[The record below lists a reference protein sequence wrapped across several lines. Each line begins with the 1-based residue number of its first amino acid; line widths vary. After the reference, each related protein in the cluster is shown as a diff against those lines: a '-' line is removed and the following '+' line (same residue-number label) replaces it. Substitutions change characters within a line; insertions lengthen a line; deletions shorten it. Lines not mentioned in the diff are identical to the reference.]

1 MEHLKLATENRLL
14 RNKTKSTFYVSIFY
28 FLKFYTYSC
37 SQQKISNYSLYRE
50 NKKERCEFD
59 NRKQNSKPEI
69 NHWIQM
75 NSYEI
80 YVSLQVKLICLDM
93 CKQ

>member
-1 MEHLKLATENRLL
+1 MFLFLFFKVLHL
-14 RNKTKSTFYVSIFY
+14 
-28 FLKFYTYSC
+28 FLFTV
-37 SQQKISNYSLYRE
+37 KISNYSLYRV
-50 NKKERCEFD
+50 NKKECYDFD
-59 NRKQNSKPEI
+59 NRKQDSKPEI
-69 NHWIQM
+69 NDGIQM